1 MSFHYDSYQLFQFFM
16 LIINIV
22 EFINLCTLAD
32 EIYFSEIAANF
43 QGSLHIL
50 THKLYGQK

>member
-22 EFINLCTLAD
+22 EFINLCTLTD

>member
-1 MSFHYDSYQLFQFFM
+1 MSFHYDGYQLLQFFM

-22 EFINLCTLAD
+22 EFINLCTLID

-43 QGSLHIL
+43 
-50 THKLYGQK
+50 